1 MKNGT
6 KQTNIENFKKHLQD
20 LIENTSSISSSY
32 SAGYKQAI
40 IDIYDKLDDML
51 YYEALQI
58 KDAFDAAKFGTMF
71 GDANF
76 LNYWEQT
83 YKTK

>member
-1 MKNGT
+1 MKNAT
-6 KQTNIENFKKHLQD
+6 KKTNIENLKTHIQD
-20 LIENTSSISSSY
+20 LIEKTSSITSSY
-32 SAGYKQAI
+32 DCGYKQAL
-40 IDIYDKLDDML
+40 IDLYDKFDDLL

-76 LNYWEQT
+76 YNYWKQT
-83 YKTK
+83 YNK